1 MLEPWGLQH
10 ETPGHG
16 RRGRLRFLAP
26 GLTAMTVNEIVRDA
40 VLAGAGLPIPSG
52 PDARIVVPIPSE
64 RLQNLVELARTVC
77 GQPVTAINIITE
89 DLQYQVATAGIDPH
103 MCAREDSM
111 CAVGFLSGAPTVL
124 EDASLD
130 PRYSGNPYVDGRRG
144 RVRFYASIP
153 LITDD
158 GFVLGTL
165 CAGSRET
172 GRISDE
178 QLRGLE
184 ILAAQV
190 VDVLHLEHR
199 ARQLA
204 GALAEAERSNGLL
217 AEFAGR
223 ISHDLRNPL
232 TTILGYVEL
241 AEMDAEAGDDGHSSD
256 YLDIVGNT
264 GRRML
269 SMVEDVLAF
278 ATIGGDLHPAHL
290 SLPELVQ
297 DVVEDLAAILQESG
311 ASIDCGELTFTA
323 DAGQTRVL
331 LQNLIHNAVAY
342 RRPRVPPVIHITG
355 HRGEEGAVLR
365 VIDNGKGI
373 GPADRERVLDPL
385 VRLHR
390 EGDPPGSG
398 LGLATCARIA
408 AAAGG
413 RLEIGPIPDVGT
425 IVTVHLGPHS

>member
-1 MLEPWGLQH
+1 
-10 ETPGHG
+10 
-16 RRGRLRFLAP
+16 
-26 GLTAMTVNEIVRDA
+26 MTVNEAVRDA
-40 VLAGAGLPIPSG
+40 VLAGTGLPIPSG
-52 PDARIVVPIPSE
+52 PDARIAVPVPSD

-89 DLQYQVATAGIDPH
+89 DLQYQVATAGMDPH

-130 PRYSGNPYVDGRRG
+130 PRYSSNPYVDGRRG
-144 RVRFYASIP
+144 NVRFYASIP
-153 LITDD
+153 LVTED

-199 ARQLA
+199 ARQLS
-204 GALAEAERSNGLL
+204 GALAEAVRSNGLL

-241 AEMDAEAGDDGHSSD
+241 AEMNAEAGHDGHASE
-256 YLDIVGNT
+256 YLGIVGNT

-269 SMVEDVLAF
+269 SMVENVLAF
-278 ATIGGDLHPAHL
+278 ATIGGDLHPTHV
-290 SLPELVQ
+290 SLQELIQ
-297 DVVEDLAAILQESG
+297 DVVEDLGVIVEESG

-323 DAGQTRVL
+323 DAAQTRVL

-342 RRPRVPPVIHITG
+342 RRPGVSPVIHVTG
-355 HRGEEGAVLR
+355 HRGEDGAVLR

-373 GPADRERVLDPL
+373 GLADRERVLDPL

-413 RLEIGPIPDVGT
+413 KLEIGPVPTVGT
-425 IVTVHLGPHS
+425 IVTIHLGPHS

>member
-1 MLEPWGLQH
+1 MI
-10 ETPGHG
+10 
-16 RRGRLRFLAP
+16 
-26 GLTAMTVNEIVRDA
+26 VNELVRDA
-40 VLAGAGLPIPSG
+40 VLAATGLPIPSG
-52 PDARIVVPIPSE
+52 PDARIAVPIPSE

-77 GQPVTAINIITE
+77 GQPVTAINIITG
-89 DLQYQVATAGIDPH
+89 DLQYQVATAGMDPH

-130 PRYSGNPYVDGRRG
+130 PRYSSNPYVDGRRG
-144 RVRFYASIP
+144 SVRFYASIP

-184 ILAAQV
+184 ILAAQI

-204 GALAEAERSNGLL
+204 GALAEAVRSNGLL
-217 AEFAGR
+217 VEFAGR

-241 AEMDAEAGDDGHSSD
+241 AEMDAEAGHLGHTSE
-256 YLDIVGNT
+256 YLSIVGNT

-278 ATIGGDLHPAHL
+278 ASIGGNLHPKHV
-290 SLPELVQ
+290 SLQELVQ
-297 DVVEDLAAILQESG
+297 DAVEDLGNILEESG
-311 ASIDCGELTFTA
+311 ASIDCGELTFNS
-323 DAGQTRVL
+323 DVVQTRVL

-342 RRPRVPPVIHITG
+342 HRPGVPPVIHITG
-355 HRGEEGAVLR
+355 HRGDDGAVLR

-373 GPADRERVLDPL
+373 DPADRERVLDPL

-413 RLEIGPIPDVGT
+413 RLKIDPTPDAGT
-425 IVTVHLGPHS
+425 IVTIHLGPHS

>member
-1 MLEPWGLQH
+1 
-10 ETPGHG
+10 
-16 RRGRLRFLAP
+16 
-26 GLTAMTVNEIVRDA
+26 MTVNELVRDA
-40 VLAGAGLPIPSG
+40 VLAETGLPIPG
-52 PDARIVVPIPSE
+52 PDLELAPPIASE

-89 DLQYQVATAGIDPH
+89 GLQYQVATAGMEPH

-130 PRYSGNPYVDGRRG
+130 PRYNTNPYVDGRRSSI
-144 RVRFYASIP
+144 RFYASIP
-153 LITDD
+153 LVTED

-165 CAGSRET
+165 CAGAHET
-172 GRISDE
+172 GRLSDE

-199 ARQLA
+199 SRQLA
-204 GALAEAERSNGLL
+204 KALAESQRSNRLL

-232 TTILGYVEL
+232 TSIIGYAEL
-241 AEMDAEAGDDGHSSD
+241 CEMDIEAGLDGPTSE
-256 YLDIVGNT
+256 YLRIVGNT

-278 ATIGGDLHPAHL
+278 ATIGGDLHPKQVFLA
-290 SLPELVQ
+290 ELVK
-297 DVVEDLAAILQESG
+297 DVMEDLAAALDESG
-311 ASIDCGELTFTA
+311 ASVDCGDLTFTA
-323 DAGQTRVL
+323 DPVQTRVL
-331 LQNLIHNAVAY
+331 LQNLIHNAMAY
-342 RRPRVPPVIHITG
+342 SRPGVPPVIHITG
-355 HRGEEGAVLR
+355 HRGEDGAVLR

-373 GPADRERVLDPL
+373 ALADRERILDPL

-398 LGLATCARIA
+398 LGLATCSRIA
-408 AAAGG
+408 AATGG
-413 RLEIGPIPDVGT
+413 RIEIGPVPGAGT
-425 IVTVHLGPHS
+425 IVAVHLGPLS

>member
-1 MLEPWGLQH
+1 
-10 ETPGHG
+10 
-16 RRGRLRFLAP
+16 
-26 GLTAMTVNEIVRDA
+26 
-40 VLAGAGLPIPSG
+40 
-52 PDARIVVPIPSE
+52 
-64 RLQNLVELARTVC
+64 
-77 GQPVTAINIITE
+77 
-89 DLQYQVATAGIDPH
+89 

-130 PRYSGNPYVDGRRG
+130 PRYSNNPYVDGRRG
-144 RVRFYASIP
+144 SVRFYASIP
-153 LITDD
+153 LITED

-165 CAGSRET
+165 CAGSRDT
-172 GRISDE
+172 GRLNDE

-190 VDVLHLEHR
+190 VDVWHLEHR
-199 ARQLA
+199 ARQLT
-204 GALAEAERSNGLL
+204 GALAEAVRSNGLL

-241 AEMDAEAGDDGHSSD
+241 AEMDAEASHDGQMSE
-256 YLDIVGNT
+256 YLSIAGNT

-269 SMVEDVLAF
+269 SMVENVLAF
-278 ATIGGDLHPAHL
+278 ATIGGDLHPTQI

-297 DVVEDLAAILQESG
+297 DVVEDLGTVLEESG
-311 ASIDCGELTFTA
+311 ASIDCGELTFSA
-323 DAGQTRVL
+323 DPVQTRVL

-342 RRPRVPPVIHITG
+342 RRPGVPPVIHITG
-355 HRGEEGAVLR
+355 HRGDDGAVLR

-373 GPADRERVLDPL
+373 GRADRERVLDPL

-413 RLEIGPIPDVGT
+413 RLEIGPVPDAGT
-425 IVTVHLGPHS
+425 IVTIHLGPRS

>member
-1 MLEPWGLQH
+1 
-10 ETPGHG
+10 
-16 RRGRLRFLAP
+16 
-26 GLTAMTVNEIVRDA
+26 MTVNELVRDA
-40 VLAGAGLPIPSG
+40 VLARAGLPVPFE
-52 PDARIVVPIPSE
+52 PDARIVVPMASA

-89 DLQYQVATAGIDPH
+89 DLQYQVATAGMEPH

-130 PRYSGNPYVDGRRG
+130 PRYSNNPYVDGRRG
-144 RVRFYASIP
+144 SVRFYASIP
-153 LITDD
+153 LVTDD
-158 GFVLGTL
+158 GFILGTL
-165 CAGSRET
+165 CAGAHET
-172 GRISDE
+172 GRLSDE

-204 GALAEAERSNGLL
+204 AALTEAERSNTLL

-232 TTILGYVEL
+232 TTILGYTEL
-241 AEMDAEAGDDGHSSD
+241 SEMDAEAGHDGQTAE
-256 YLDIVGNT
+256 YLRIVGDT

-278 ATIGGDLHPAHL
+278 ATIGGDLRPTRV

-297 DVVEDLAAILQESG
+297 DVVDDLAATLEESG
-311 ASIDCGELTFTA
+311 AAIDCGELTFTA
-323 DAGQTRVL
+323 DTVQMRVL
-331 LQNLIHNAVAY
+331 LQNLIHNAVVY
-342 RRPRVPPVIHITG
+342 RRPGIPPVVHITG
-355 HRGEEGAVLR
+355 HRGQDGAVLR

-373 GPADRERVLDPL
+373 DVADRERILDPL

-390 EGDPPGSG
+390 EADPPGTG
-398 LGLATCARIA
+398 LGLATCSRIA

-413 RLEIGPIPDVGT
+413 KLDIGPVPNGGT
-425 IVTVHLGPHS
+425 MVTVHLGPHS

>member
-1 MLEPWGLQH
+1 
-10 ETPGHG
+10 
-16 RRGRLRFLAP
+16 
-26 GLTAMTVNEIVRDA
+26 MTVNELVRDA
-40 VLAGAGLPIPSG
+40 VLAGTGLPIPG
-52 PDARIVVPIPSE
+52 PDEQIVVPTPSE
-64 RLQNLVELARTVC
+64 RLQNLVDLARTVS
-77 GQPVTAINIITE
+77 GQPATAINIITE
-89 DLQYQVATAGIDPH
+89 DLQYQVATAGMEPH
-103 MCAREDSM
+103 LCAREDSM
-111 CAVGFLSGAPTVL
+111 CAVNFLGGESTVL

-130 PRYSGNPYVDGRRG
+130 PRFNTNPYVDGRRSSI
-144 RVRFYASIP
+144 RFYASIP
-153 LITDD
+153 LVTDD

-165 CAGSRET
+165 CAGAREA
-172 GRISDE
+172 GRLSDE

-204 GALAEAERSNGLL
+204 NALAESERSNRLL

-241 AEMDAEAGDDGHSSD
+241 SEMDAEAGIDERKPE
-256 YLDIVGNT
+256 YLSIVGNT

-269 SMVEDVLAF
+269 SMLEDVLAF
-278 ATIGGDLHPAHL
+278 ATIGGDLRPARI
-290 SLPELVQ
+290 SLPELVS
-297 DVVEDLAAILQESG
+297 DVVEDLTAALDESG
-311 ASIDCGELTFTA
+311 ACIDSGELTFTA
-323 DAGQTRVL
+323 DLVQMRML

-342 RRPRVPPVIHITG
+342 RRPGIPPVIHITG
-355 HRGEEGAVLR
+355 HRGEDGAVLR

-373 GPADRERVLDPL
+373 DPADRERILDPL
-385 VRLHR
+385 VRLDR
-390 EGDPPGSG
+390 AGDPPGTG

-413 RLEIGPIPDVGT
+413 RLEIGPVPGGGT
-425 IVTVHLGPHS
+425 IVTVHLGRPS

>member
-1 MLEPWGLQH
+1 MQH
-10 ETPGHG
+10 EMVGHG
-16 RRGRLRFLAP
+16 QRWRPPFLAP
-26 GLTAMTVNEIVRDA
+26 RLTGMIVNEVVRDA
-40 VLAGAGLPIPSG
+40 VLAATGLPIPSG
-52 PDARIVVPIPSE
+52 PEARIAVPIPSE

-89 DLQYQVATAGIDPH
+89 DLQYQVATAGMDPH

-111 CAVGFLSGAPTVL
+111 CAVGFLSGSPTVL

-130 PRYSGNPYVDGRRG
+130 SRYSSNPYVDGRRG
-144 RVRFYASIP
+144 SVRFYASIP
-153 LITDD
+153 LVAED

-165 CAGSRET
+165 CAGSHDT
-172 GRISDE
+172 GRLSEE

-199 ARQLA
+199 ARQLD
-204 GALAEAERSNGLL
+204 GALAEAVRSNGLL

-232 TTILGYVEL
+232 TTILGYLEL
-241 AEMDAEAGDDGHSSD
+241 AEMDAEAGLQGELSG
-256 YLDIVGNT
+256 YLDVVGNT

-269 SMVEDVLAF
+269 SMVENVLAF
-278 ATIGGDLHPAHL
+278 ATIGGDLHPTRV
-290 SLPELVQ
+290 SLRELVQ
-297 DVVEDLAAILQESG
+297 DVLTDLGANLEESG
-311 ASIDCGELTFTA
+311 ASIDCGELTFRA
-323 DAGQTRVL
+323 DAVQTRVL
-331 LQNLIHNAVAY
+331 LQNLIHNAITY
-342 RRPRVPPVIHITG
+342 RRPDIPPVIHITG
-355 HRGEEGAVLR
+355 HRGEDGAVLR

-385 VRLHR
+385 VRLDR

-413 RLEIGPIPDVGT
+413 RLEIGPVPDVGT
-425 IVTVHLGPHS
+425 IVTINLGPGS

>member
-1 MLEPWGLQH
+1 L
-10 ETPGHG
+10 
-16 RRGRLRFLAP
+16 
-26 GLTAMTVNEIVRDA
+26 TVNELVRDA
-40 VLAGAGLPIPSG
+40 VLAETGLPIPG
-52 PDARIVVPIPSE
+52 TGLELAVPIPSE

-89 DLQYQVATAGIDPH
+89 DLQYQVATAGMGPH
-103 MCAREDSM
+103 MCDREDSM

-130 PRYSGNPYVDGRRG
+130 PRYNTNPYVDGRRSSI
-144 RVRFYASIP
+144 RFYASIP
-153 LITDD
+153 LVTED

-165 CAGSRET
+165 CAGAHET
-172 GRISDE
+172 GRLSDE

-199 ARQLA
+199 SRQLA
-204 GALAEAERSNGLL
+204 KALAESERSNRLL

-232 TTILGYVEL
+232 TSILGYAEL
-241 AEMDAEAGDDGHSSD
+241 CEMDIEAGLEGSSSE
-256 YLDIVGNT
+256 YLRIVGNT

-278 ATIGGDLHPAHL
+278 ATIGGDLHPEQV
-290 SLPELVQ
+290 SLAELVK
-297 DVVEDLAAILQESG
+297 DAMEDLATALDDSG
-311 ASIDCGELTFTA
+311 ASVDSGDLTFTA
-323 DAGQTRVL
+323 DPIQTRVL
-331 LQNLIHNAVAY
+331 LQNLIHNAMVY
-342 RRPRVPPVIHITG
+342 SRPGVPPVIHITG
-355 HRGEEGAVLR
+355 HRGEDGAVLR

-373 GPADRERVLDPL
+373 ALADRERILDPL

-398 LGLATCARIA
+398 LGLATCSRIA
-408 AAAGG
+408 AATGG
-413 RLEIGPIPDVGT
+413 RIEIGPVPGAGT
-425 IVTVHLGPHS
+425 IVTVHLGPLS

>member
-1 MLEPWGLQH
+1 
-10 ETPGHG
+10 
-16 RRGRLRFLAP
+16 
-26 GLTAMTVNEIVRDA
+26 
-40 VLAGAGLPIPSG
+40 
-52 PDARIVVPIPSE
+52 
-64 RLQNLVELARTVC
+64 
-77 GQPVTAINIITE
+77 VTAINIITE

-130 PRYSGNPYVDGRRG
+130 SRYSNNPYVDGRRG
-144 RVRFYASIP
+144 SVRFYASIP
-153 LITDD
+153 LITED

-165 CAGSRET
+165 CAGSRNA
-172 GRISDE
+172 GRLSDE

-199 ARQLA
+199 ARQLT
-204 GALAEAERSNGLL
+204 GALAEAVRSNGLL

-241 AEMDAEAGDDGHSSD
+241 AEMEADACHDGQMSE
-256 YLDIVGNT
+256 YLSIAGNT

-269 SMVEDVLAF
+269 SMVENILAF
-278 ATIGGDLHPAHL
+278 ATIGEDLHPAQI
-290 SLPELVQ
+290 SLPQLVQ
-297 DVVEDLAAILQESG
+297 DVVEDLGTVLEGSG
-311 ASIDCGELTFTA
+311 ASIDCGQLTFSA
-323 DAGQTRVL
+323 DPVQTRVL
-331 LQNLIHNAVAY
+331 LQNLIHHAVAY
-342 RRPRVPPVIHITG
+342 RRPGVPPVIHITG
-355 HRGEEGAVLR
+355 HRGDDGAVLR

-373 GPADRERVLDPL
+373 GRADRERVLDPL

-413 RLEIGPIPDVGT
+413 RLEIGPVPDTGT
-425 IVTVHLGPHS
+425 IVTVRLGPHS